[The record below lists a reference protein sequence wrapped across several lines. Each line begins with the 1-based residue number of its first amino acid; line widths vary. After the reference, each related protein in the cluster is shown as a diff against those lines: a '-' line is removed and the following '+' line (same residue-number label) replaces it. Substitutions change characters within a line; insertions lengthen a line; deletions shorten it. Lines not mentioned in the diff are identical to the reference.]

1 MFESGNELRPL
12 GVLIGLGSLSTQK
25 YKELNR

>member
-12 GVLIGLGSLSTQK
+12 GVLIGLGSLSMQK
-25 YKELNR
+25 YK